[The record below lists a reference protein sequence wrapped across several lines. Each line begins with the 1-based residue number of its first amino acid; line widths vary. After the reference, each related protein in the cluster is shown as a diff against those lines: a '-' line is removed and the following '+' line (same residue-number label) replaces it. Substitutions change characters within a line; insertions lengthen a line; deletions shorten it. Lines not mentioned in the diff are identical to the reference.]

1 MGPKN
6 PNIFSQFYYLGK
18 KVSCLLTLQWS
29 AHIFFPQSMQ
39 YISAL
44 RAELLQMSQ
53 KWSIRSTFPSES
65 RVTVGSLSTKTPGN
79 LCLPNQN
86 NINYHH
92 SQNIC
97 LFWNTRDMLDFKTTC
112 IFKLWIHYIHF
123 IVNCDTQQTTAQTH
137 LQSEMLQVI
146 SLVSGSIVFSKHGV
160 Q

>member
-18 KVSCLLTLQWS
+18 LVSCLLTLQWS
-29 AHIFFPQSMQ
+29 AHIFFPQSMH
-39 YISAL
+39 YMSAL
-44 RAELLQMSQ
+44 PEELLQMSQ
-53 KWSIRSTFPSES
+53 KWSIRITFPSES
-65 RVTVGSLSTKTPGN
+65 RVTVGSLSTTTPGN

-92 SQNIC
+92 SKTMSFLEYQRDVRLQNYMYYQT
-97 LFWNTRDMLDFKTTC
+97 LNTLYSFYC
-112 IFKLWIHYIHF
+112 E
-123 IVNCDTQQTTAQTH
+123 QTH

-146 SLVSGSIVFSKHGV
+146 SLVSGLIVFSKHGV